1 MKTGGRDLGFEFR
14 VVTLVH
20 DLAIPNPEP
29 HIPDS
34 ESL

>member
-1 MKTGGRDLGFEFR
+1 MKTGRRHSGFEFR

-20 DLAIPNPEP
+20 DPAIPNPEP
-29 HIPDS
+29 HIPNL

>member
-1 MKTGGRDLGFEFR
+1 MKTGSRHSGFAFR

-20 DLAIPNPEP
+20 DPAIPNPEP
-29 HIPDS
+29 HIPNL